1 VEPFAIALKAFTTLR
16 VRGLMTLAVLSDDAR
31 AIRACFERMR
41 DLQRRLQSRGDCAG
55 SYDELSMG
63 MSGDLELAI
72 EYGATTVRVG
82 QAIFGPRSSPDTE
95 WVQT

>member
-1 VEPFAIALKAFTTLR
+1 
-16 VRGLMTLAVLSDDAR
+16 MTLAVLSEDQW
-31 AIRACFERMR
+31 AIRDCFERMR
-41 DLQRRLQSRGDCAG
+41 ELQRRLQGNDDVAG

-82 QAIFGPRSSPDTE
+82 QAIFGPRPTADNYWS
-95 WVQT
+95 QQ